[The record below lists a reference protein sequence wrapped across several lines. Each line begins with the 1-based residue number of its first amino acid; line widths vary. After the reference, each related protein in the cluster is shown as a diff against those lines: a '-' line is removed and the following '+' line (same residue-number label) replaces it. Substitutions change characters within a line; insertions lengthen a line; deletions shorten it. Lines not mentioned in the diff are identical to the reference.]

1 MDYWEHQEWSW
12 VAEELNIPTVV
23 LYRESVGWD
32 ERNIKLRGHY
42 SSLDHKLPIS
52 RLAVFGPETK
62 KWLEKTNL
70 IPENNIVVTGA
81 PRTDTY
87 YKFVTRSKKRK

>member
-1 MDYWEHQEWSW
+1 M
-12 VAEELNIPTVV
+12 
-23 LYRESVGWD
+23 
-32 ERNIKLRGHY
+32 
-42 SSLDHKLPIS
+42 DHKLPIS

-87 YKFVTRSKKRK
+87 LGTTLFDGSSEK

>member
-1 MDYWEHQEWSW
+1 MSYKVLIANRGEI
-12 VAEELNIPTVV
+12 ALRAMRACKELNIPTVV

-70 IPENNIVVTGA
+70 IPENNI
-81 PRTDTY
+81 
-87 YKFVTRSKKRK
+87 K